1 MNAVVYQGPRTVA
14 VASVPDPT
22 SEAPTDAIVRLTTT
36 ALCGSDL
43 HTYDGR
49 TAAHAGDV
57 IGHEPLGIVEWVGSA
72 VTAVKRGDRVVIPT
86 HANCAFCDNCE
97 RGYSGACLTVN
108 PPNYGAAYGYAGMGT
123 LVGAQAELLRVPF
136 ADANCL
142 IVPGEEGDEFEDDF
156 VLLADAFVTG
166 YHAATLADVQPGS
179 TVAVFGAGA
188 VGLLS
193 AYSAILRGASEV
205 YVVDGV
211 DARLRIAEDLGAI
224 PVDFRR
230 GDPVEQIFALRKNA
244 FRAGPRGPRPEQMAG
259 VMCAIDAAG
268 FQARDRSD
276 TARENPTQ
284 LIDDLARIVNPTGSI
299 AMIGVWSP
307 HDPHPVDPAA
317 GDGRFT
323 VPWGQFFQKGISLRF
338 GRTHDERYNR
348 TLRDLI
354 VSGRAKP
361 SRIVTQR
368 LPLAEA
374 PAAYDAFDRRA
385 DGFVKVL
392 FRPN

>member
-1 MNAVVYQGPRTVA
+1 MNAVVYRGPREVA
-14 VASVPDPT
+14 LASVPDPV
-22 SEAPTDAIVRLTTT
+22 SQAPTDAIVRLTTT

-43 HTYDGR
+43 HAYDGR
-49 TAAHAGDV
+49 TSATAGDV

-72 VTAVKRGDRVVIPT
+72 VASVKRGDRVVIPT

-108 PPNYGAAYGYAGMGT
+108 PPNYGAAYGYPGMGR
-123 LVGAQAELLRVPF
+123 LVGAQAQLLRVPF

-142 IVPGEEGDEFEDDF
+142 IVPGEEGDDLEDDF

-166 YHAATLADVQPGS
+166 YHAASLADVSPGS

-193 AYSAILRGASEV
+193 AYSALLRGAAEV

-211 DARLRIAEDLGAI
+211 DARLRIAESLGAV
-224 PVDFRR
+224 PVDLRR
-230 GDPVEQIFALRKNA
+230 GDPVEQIFALRRGA
-244 FRAGPRGPRPEQMAG
+244 RRAGPRGPRAEQMAG
-259 VMCAIDAAG
+259 VMCAIDAVG

-276 TARENPTQ
+276 MRNENPTQ
-284 LIDDLARIVNPTGSI
+284 LIDDLARVVNPTGSI
-299 AMIGVWSP
+299 AMIGVWELQ
-307 HDPHPVDPAA
+307 DPHPTDTDA
-317 GDGRFT
+317 GSGRFT
-323 VPWGQFFQKGISLRF
+323 VPWGTFFQKGISVRF

-368 LPLAEA
+368 LPLSAA
-374 PAAYDAFDRRA
+374 PSAYDAFDRRA
-385 DGFVKVL
+385 DGYVKVL
-392 FRPN
+392 FTPS

>member
-1 MNAVVYQGPRTVA
+1 MNAVVYRGPREVA
-14 VASVPDPT
+14 VQSVPDPI
-22 SEAPTDAIVRLTTT
+22 SQAPTDAIVRLTTT

-49 TAAHAGDV
+49 TAATSGDV
-57 IGHEPLGIVEWVGSA
+57 IGHEPLGIVEWVGSGVA
-72 VTAVKRGDRVVIPT
+72 SIKRGDRVVIPT

-108 PPNYGAAYGYAGMGT
+108 PPNYGSAYGYAGMGT
-123 LVGAQAELLRVPF
+123 LVGAQAQMLRVPF

-142 IVPGEEGDEFEDDF
+142 IVPGEEGDDLEDDF

-166 YHAATLADVQPGS
+166 YHAATLGDVRPGS

-188 VGLLS
+188 VGLLA
-193 AYSAILRGASEV
+193 AYSALLIGAAEV

-224 PVDFRR
+224 PVDLRR
-230 GDPVEQIFALRKNA
+230 GDPVEQIFEMRRRDR
-244 FRAGPRGPRPEQMAG
+244 RAGPRGPSAEQMGG

-268 FQARDRSD
+268 FQARDRADMSK
-276 TARENPTQ
+276 ENPTQ
-284 LIDDLARIVNPTGSI
+284 LIDDLARVVNPTGSI
-299 AMIGVWSP
+299 AMIGVWEP
-307 HDPHPVDPAA
+307 HDPHPVDADA
-317 GDGRFT
+317 GEGRFT
-323 VPWGQFFQKGISLRF
+323 VPWGTFFQKGVSVRF

-368 LPLAEA
+368 LPLGSA

-385 DGFVKVL
+385 EGYVKVL
-392 FRPN
+392 FKPE

>member
-1 MNAVVYQGPRTVA
+1 MNAVVYRGPRDVA
-14 VASVPDPT
+14 VEAVPDPV

-43 HTYDGR
+43 HAYDGR
-49 TAAHAGDV
+49 TSATAGDV
-57 IGHEPLGIVEWVGSA
+57 IGHEPLGIVEWVGPA
-72 VTAVKRGDRVVIPT
+72 VVSVKLGDRVVIPT

-108 PPNYGAAYGYAGMGT
+108 PPNYGAAYGYPGMGT

-142 IVPGEEGDEFEDDF
+142 VVPGEEGDDLEDDF

-166 YHAATLADVQPGS
+166 YHAATLADVGPGA

-193 AYSAILRGASEV
+193 AYSALLRGAAEV

-211 DARLRIAEDLGAI
+211 DARLHIAEQLGAV
-224 PVDFRR
+224 PVDLRS
-230 GDPVEQIFALRKNA
+230 GDPVEQIFALRRNDR
-244 FRAGPRGPRPEQMAG
+244 RAGPRGPRAEQMAG

-268 FQARDRSD
+268 FQARNRPDMS
-276 TARENPTQ
+276 TENPTR
-284 LIDDLARIVNPTGSI
+284 LIDDLARVVNPTGSI
-299 AMIGVWSP
+299 AVIGVWEP
-307 HDPHPVDPAA
+307 HDPHPTDDDA
-317 GDGRFT
+317 GAGRFT
-323 VPWGQFFQKGISLRF
+323 VPWGTFFQKGVSVRF

-368 LPLAEA
+368 LPLSSA

-385 DGFVKVL
+385 EGYVKVL

>member
-1 MNAVVYQGPRTVA
+1 VA
-14 VASVPDPT
+14 VEAVPDPT
-22 SEAPTDAIVRLTTT
+22 SQAPTDAIVRLTST

-43 HTYDGR
+43 HAYDGR
-49 TAAHAGDV
+49 TSARPGDV
-57 IGHEPLGIVEWVGSA
+57 IGHEPLGIVEWVGAA
-72 VTAVKRGDRVVIPT
+72 VVSVKRGDRVVIPT

-108 PPNYGAAYGYAGMGT
+108 PPEYGAAYGYPGMGT

-142 IVPGEEGDEFEDDF
+142 IVPGEAGDELEDDF

-166 YHAATLADVQPGS
+166 YHATTLADVVPGS

-188 VGLLS
+188 VGLLA
-193 AYSAILRGASEV
+193 AYSALLRGAAEV

-211 DARLRIAEDLGAI
+211 DARLRIAESLGAMPI
-224 PVDFRR
+224 DLRR
-230 GDPVEQIFALRKNA
+230 GDPVEQIFALRRGVR
-244 FRAGPRGPRPEQMAG
+244 RAGPRGPRAEQMGG

-268 FQARDRSD
+268 FQARDRSNLS
-276 TARENPTQ
+276 AENPTQ
-284 LIDDLARIVNPTGSI
+284 LIDDLARVVNPTGAI
-299 AMIGVWSP
+299 AIIGVWAP
-307 HDPHPVDPAA
+307 HDPHPTDSAA
-317 GDGRFT
+317 GSGRFT
-323 VPWGQFFQKGISLRF
+323 VPWGTFFQKGISVRF

-368 LPLAEA
+368 LPLSAA
-374 PAAYDAFDRRA
+374 PAAYAAFDQRA
-385 DGFVKVL
+385 EGYVKVL
-392 FRPN
+392 FTPNA

>member
-1 MNAVVYQGPRTVA
+1 MNAVVYRGPRQVA
-14 VASVPDPT
+14 VQSVPDPV
-22 SEAPTDAIVRLTTT
+22 SQAPTDAIVRLTTT

-43 HTYDGR
+43 HAYDGR
-49 TAAHAGDV
+49 TSATAGDV

-72 VTAVKRGDRVVIPT
+72 VVSVKRGDRVVIPT

-108 PPNYGAAYGYAGMGT
+108 PPNYGAAYGYPGMGT
-123 LVGAQAELLRVPF
+123 LVGAQAQLLRVPF

-142 IVPGEEGDEFEDDF
+142 IVPGEEGDDLEDDF

-166 YHAATLADVQPGS
+166 YHAATLAHVAPGS

-193 AYSAILRGASEV
+193 AYSALLRGAAEV

-211 DARLRIAEDLGAI
+211 DARLRIAESLGAV
-224 PVDFRR
+224 PVDLRR
-230 GDPVEQIFALRKNA
+230 GDPVEQIFALRRGER
-244 FRAGPRGPRPEQMAG
+244 RAGPRGPRAEQMAG
-259 VMCAIDAAG
+259 VMCAIDAVG

-276 TARENPTQ
+276 MRDENPTQ
-284 LIDDLARIVNPTGSI
+284 LIDDLARVVNPTGSI
-299 AMIGVWSP
+299 AMIGVWAP
-307 HDPHPVDPAA
+307 HDPHPIDTDA
-317 GDGRFT
+317 GSGRFT
-323 VPWGQFFQKGISLRF
+323 VPWGTFFQKGISVRF
-338 GRTHDERYNR
+338 GRTHDEKYNR

-368 LPLAEA
+368 LPLGEA

-385 DGFVKVL
+385 EGYVKVL
-392 FRPN
+392 FTPN